1 MADRMAEL
9 VESLRVMSWVM
20 SSEKPC
26 FELSIRRIG
35 LAQNVDFRDSVA
47 IVVVTDMVRTV
58 RP

>member
-1 MADRMAEL
+1 MAEL
-9 VESLRVMSWVM
+9 VESLRVKSWVM

-58 RP
+58 RA